1 MENYF
6 SNKNLLSLIIKW
18 KTHLLIIAVLAGIIS
33 VVFSSSF
40 FIKPKYKSF
49 AIVYPVNLG
58 EYSEESETE
67 QMLELLNSG
76 EIRDSI
82 VKNFNLAE
90 HYKID
95 PNYKYYRTAINAKY
109 SDDISFRKTENEA
122 VKIEVLDTD
131 PELAAKIVNGIIEAY
146 HNKVREMHS
155 VKYKEELDIRIRE
168 MARQKA
174 YIDSLVTRMTD
185 LGEAYGLIDVEAQAE
200 GLFTGKGSGTR
211 AFTPNGEKIQ
221 RFMKDMAIH
230 GPEFQRLSL
239 MLEPFLKSYN
249 ETYLKYNDA
258 YRELNKKITYSSVVT
273 PPFIADKKSWPKRSV
288 IVFMSVVL
296 TLILTLIIIGVIE
309 NRSYTKPE

>member
-6 SNKNLLSLIIKW
+6 SNKNLMDMVIKW
-18 KTHLLIIAVLAGIIS
+18 KTHLLIIALLAGVIS
-33 VVFSSSF
+33 IVFSSSF
-40 FIKPKYKSF
+40 FIKPKFKSF

-76 EIRDSI
+76 EVRDSVI
-82 VKNFNLAE
+82 KKFNLDE

-95 PNYKYYRTAINAKY
+95 RNYKYYHTAINGKY

-131 PELAAKIVNGIIEAY
+131 PELAAKIVNGIIDTY
-146 HNKVREMHS
+146 DNKVREMHS
-155 VKYKEELDIRIRE
+155 LKYKEELDIRVRE
-168 MARQKA
+168 LARQKV
-174 YIDSLVTRMTD
+174 YIDSLVTKLTK
-185 LGEAYGLIDVEAQAE
+185 LGEDYGLIDVRAQAE
-200 GLFTGKGSGTR
+200 GLFTGPVSGTR
-211 AFTPNGEKIQ
+211 SLAPNGEKIES
-221 RFMKDMAIH
+221 FTKNMAVH
-230 GPEFQRLSL
+230 GQEFQKLSTIL
-239 MLEPFLKSYN
+239 GSLLTLYN
-249 ETYLKYNDA
+249 ETYSKYNDA

-273 PPFIADKKSWPKRSV
+273 PPFVADKKSWPKRSV

-296 TLILTLIIIGVIE
+296 TLILALIIIGVIE